1 MPPVSDGPRSTKN
14 LAWVGTS
21 FRQVGF
27 ERLGDL
33 VLPPEDSA
41 GRQALRAALGAEE
54 LLWLATCNRVECHLV
69 HPDPDPQALR
79 AALSGFFAA
88 RGAAIPPEQLGAGVG
103 AEALRH
109 LFRVTAAL
117 ESLVTGETE
126 IAGQVRRACERAT
139 AEGRLGTLL
148 GRATERAQACWR
160 RVRTET
166 DMGQLT
172 TSVADLALEKV
183 KKHFG
188 PRGPRVSL
196 IVGVG
201 PMSRKAAA
209 ALSRPASAAERGELL
224 FVNRTRA
231 RAEALATRFG
241 GRAISLE
248 ELHASPPAWIDMVFT
263 ATSAS
268 EPVLLPGDLAPALEA
283 RHAAGEERPLI
294 VCDLGIPRDTDPT
307 LERTPGALVVTM
319 EHIEWLV
326 SLNRARHEGELARA
340 EAVVA
345 EELARWEREERFT
358 QLASQS
364 AWQMLQGRLKHLSP
378 DDQEAIARFATG
390 LAARMARQP
399 GQGSGRLPIQP
410 GVREQE
416 QEAP

>member
-1 MPPVSDGPRSTKN
+1 MPRVTDPEPRGTAH

-33 VLPPEDSA
+33 VLPPEDAA
-41 GRQALRAALGAEE
+41 GRAALRDALGAEE
-54 LLWLATCNRVECHLV
+54 LVWLATCNRVECHLV
-69 HPDPDPQALR
+69 HPAPDPERLR
-79 AALSGFFAA
+79 GALSAFFAA
-88 RGAAIPPEQLGAGVG
+88 RGAKVAPEGLQSGVG
-103 AEALRH
+103 GDALRH
-109 LFRVTAAL
+109 LFRVTCAL

-126 IAGQVRRACERAT
+126 IAGQVRRACERAS

-148 GRATERAQACWR
+148 GRAMERAQACWR
-160 RVRTET
+160 RVRSET
-166 DMGQLT
+166 DMGLLS

-188 PRGPRVSL
+188 PAGPRVSL

-201 PMSRKAAA
+201 PMSRKAAV
-209 ALSRPASAAERGELL
+209 ALSRPSGARGELV
-224 FVNRTRA
+224 FANRTRA

-241 GRAISLE
+241 GRAISLD
-248 ELHASPPAWIDMVFT
+248 ELHDAPLTWVDMVFT

-268 EPVLLPGDLAPALEA
+268 EPVLRPADLAPALEA

-294 VCDLGIPRDTDPT
+294 VCDLGIPRDTDPQ

-340 EAVVA
+340 EAMVA

-358 QLASQS
+358 QLANQS
-364 AWQMLQGRLKHLSP
+364 AWQMLHSRLKHLSA

-399 GQGSGRLPIQP
+399 GQGSARLPVQP
-410 GVREQE
+410 GPREQE
-416 QEAP
+416 QEAT